1 MFTTGRD
8 AIFIFPFYLALE
20 NVAVPRLT
28 SNCLWEHNC
37 TVPQGGKLILD
48 VDGVGRVWAFT
59 SSSAFFSFQH
69 GSWFQDLQLS
79 CHFTHIV
86 ESSLSRS

>member
-8 AIFIFPFYLALE
+8 AIFIFPFCLALE

-37 TVPQGGKLILD
+37 TVPQGGKLTLD
-48 VDGVGRVWAFT
+48 VDGGESLGIYILISLFLLPAWELV
-59 SSSAFFSFQH
+59 S
-69 GSWFQDLQLS
+69 GSTIELTFYS
-79 CHFTHIV
+79 YC
-86 ESSLSRS
+86 